1 MEAVAVNNYI
11 IKIVGLLGDV
21 NPKQDFPQ
29 FLEAGYKKDLFPTDD
44 QGKPDERKIQGL
56 RDYFYPNFSNI
67 MFLDDTKSGNY
78 RLIKNGFSSVSLT
91 YKKRNEY
98 DQGIHYPIN
107 IIASE
112 IYVFDGYF
120 SIFSLSVK
128 IETNQ
133 EDQKVS
139 LSDISNVLSIIR
151 NFSTSTTE
159 NTEWHTWISKNILCD
174 KPLRGANV
182 KADEYSGSKFKIYSV
197 VDFDHNS
204 QERSNLLFD
213 LATTSPLGSA
223 SGNNIFSP
231 DPEFYDTLMQNR
243 IGVFKN
249 WEALALFDSL
259 TCLGHGQLS
268 MPWHYDS
275 WSHTYFRIY
284 LYRLFFK
291 YNLHRYNSA
300 IHSSDEDAV
309 KLRDDFE
316 KFLTRYNISHISFNF
331 LANEIYRKSGIAL
344 DLDAELN
351 SFREMINNLSKTIQE
366 EKQARTN
373 LLLQGVTILA
383 SITSIGPIFDL
394 LQEVEKYL
402 GWTDPIFYTVLS
414 ILIIFLVF
422 GVLYFVMPAELKR
435 IWKKIR

>member
-1 MEAVAVNNYI
+1 METGTVTNYI

-29 FLEAGYKKDLFPTDD
+29 FLTAGYKKDLFPTDD

-56 RDYFYPNFSNI
+56 RDYFYPNFRNI

-78 RLIKNGFSSVSLT
+78 RLIKNGFPSVILT
-91 YKKRNEY
+91 YGKGNKKDKE
-98 DQGIHYPIN
+98 IHYSIN
-107 IIASE
+107 VISSE

-120 SIFSLSVK
+120 GIFSLSLK
-128 IETNQ
+128 IETNH
-133 EDQKVS
+133 ENKKVA
-139 LSDISNVLSIIR
+139 LADVSNLLSIIR
-151 NFSTSTTE
+151 NFTTSTSD
-159 NTEWHTWISKNILCD
+159 NIEWHSWISKNILCD

-182 KADEYSGSKFKIYSV
+182 KADEYSGSKFKTYSV
-197 VDFDHNS
+197 VEFEHDS
-204 QERSNLLFD
+204 QDRSNLLFD

-223 SGNNIFSP
+223 NGNTIFSP
-231 DPEFYDTLMQNR
+231 DAEYYDTLMQNR

-249 WEALALFDSL
+249 WEALASFDSL
-259 TCLGHGQLS
+259 ICVGQDQLNIS
-268 MPWHYDS
+268 WHYDS
-275 WSHTYFRIY
+275 WNHTYFRIY
-284 LYRLFFK
+284 LFRLFFK

-300 IHSSDEDAV
+300 IHSSSEDAV
-309 KLRDDFE
+309 KLRDEFE

-331 LANEIYRKSGIAL
+331 LPNEIYKKAGSAL
-344 DLDAELN
+344 DLDAELS

-373 LLLQGVTILA
+373 LLLQGVTILT
-383 SITSIGPIFDL
+383 SITSIGPIFEL

-414 ILIIFLVF
+414 ILIISLGF
-422 GVLYFVMPAELKR
+422 GVLYFIMPAELKR

>member
-1 MEAVAVNNYI
+1 METAFVNNYI
-11 IKIVGLLGDV
+11 IKVVGLLGDIT
-21 NPKQDFPQ
+21 PKKDFPL
-29 FLEAGYKKDLFPTDD
+29 FLQSGYRKDLFPIDKE
-44 QGKPDERKIQGL
+44 GNPDEIKIQGL
-56 RDYFYPNFSNI
+56 RDYFYPNFRNI

-78 RLIKNGFSSVSLT
+78 RLIKNRFPTVSLT
-91 YKKRNEY
+91 YRKGNEY
-98 DQGIHYPIN
+98 DQGIHYLIN

-112 IYVFDGYF
+112 IYIFDGYF
-120 SIFSLSVK
+120 GIFSLSVK
-128 IETNQ
+128 VETNQ
-133 EDQKVS
+133 DDQKVS
-139 LSDISNVLSIIR
+139 LSDVSNLLSVIR
-151 NFSTSTTE
+151 NFSTLTLD

-197 VDFDHNS
+197 VDFEHDPE
-204 QERSNLLFD
+204 ERSNILFD
-213 LATTSPLGSA
+213 LATMSPLGSA
-223 SGNNIFSP
+223 KGASIFSP
-231 DPEFYDTLMQNR
+231 DPEYYDTLMQNR
-243 IGVFKN
+243 IGIFKN

-259 TCLGHGQLS
+259 TCVGHGHLS
-268 MPWHYDS
+268 MSWHYDS
-275 WSHTYFRIY
+275 WNHTYFRIY

-291 YNLHRYNSA
+291 YNLYRYNSA

-309 KLRDDFE
+309 KLRDEFE

-331 LANEIYRKSGIAL
+331 LANEIYRKSGMAL

-373 LLLQGVTILA
+373 LLLQGVTILT

-414 ILIIFLVF
+414 ILIIFLGF
-422 GVLYFVMPAELKR
+422 GVLYFIMPAELKR